1 LKEYNAE
8 AIRNIA
14 FIGHG
19 GSGKTTISE
28 LLLFTGGE
36 INRIGKIEEGN
47 TTSDFNAN
55 EIEKKISIAAS
66 ILNVEWSGT
75 KINILDTPGFPDFI
89 GQVISS
95 LHVADLAVSII
106 KSAEGIEVGTE
117 QTWGY
122 VKKYKLPAAVI
133 INKVDNEHSNFFETL
148 QAAKNRLSSDVTV
161 VSFPVKEGM
170 NFNSVIDLVKMK
182 MIVYGEA
189 GSKKVAEEDIPA
201 DLKSQADKLHEQL
214 VEKVAESSEEL
225 MNKFFEEGSL
235 SDDELQ
241 KGLKAAIIK
250 GGLIP
255 AFAFAGTK
263 GIGANTILDFTAKY
277 FPAPNDRE
285 PIEAKMKEG
294 GKTVKIKC
302 DVKGEPALLI
312 FKSLSEQHVGELS
325 IFKVYSGSLTPGL
338 DLQNTT
344 RDKIERM
351 GQIFVL
357 NGRNRKD
364 ISKLNAGDIGAVV
377 KLKDSH
383 TGDTLSSKN
392 FTIILPG
399 IEYPEPVIRF
409 AVKPKAKGDEDKI
422 SAALH
427 TSHEEEPTL
436 RSKFDGEISQTV
448 VSGQGEL
455 QLNLAIKLLKDR
467 YGVEVE
473 LIEPRIPYRETIKG
487 RADDAEFKHKK
498 QSGGRGQYGHV
509 HLKLEPVPRG
519 AGYEFVDAIVGGVVP
534 GRFIPAVEKG
544 LKEIMTRG
552 ILTGS
557 KVIDVRVTLFDG
569 TYHAVDSD
577 EVSFKLAASQ
587 AFKKGFMEARPVIL
601 EPIYEINIK
610 IPEEYMGDVMGD
622 ISGRRGKIQG
632 MDSESPFQIIK
643 AKVPLSELHK
653 YSTQLRSLTSG
664 RGMFSMAFSHYEE
677 VPKEVEGKIIE
688 EYQKHKEEEAE

>member
-1 LKEYNAE
+1 MKEYNPE

-14 FIGHG
+14 LIGHG

-28 LLLFTGGE
+28 ILLYTAGE
-36 INRIGKIEEGN
+36 INRIGKVEEGN
-47 TTSDFNAN
+47 TTSDFNSN
-55 EIEKKISIAAS
+55 EIERKISIATS
-66 ILNVEWSGT
+66 PLHLEWNNT

-95 LHVADLAVSII
+95 LHVADLAVSVI

-117 QTWGY
+117 QTWEN
-122 VKKYKLPAAVI
+122 VRKYKVPAAVI
-133 INKVDNEHSNFFETL
+133 INKCDNEHSKFFETI
-148 QAAKNRLSSDVTV
+148 QVAKNRLSPDVTV
-161 VSFPVKEGM
+161 VSFPAKDGL
-170 NFNSVIDLVKMK
+170 NFDSIIDLVKMK
-182 MIVYGEA
+182 KCTYGEA
-189 GSKKVAEEDIPA
+189 GSKKVTEEDIPG
-201 DLKSQADKLHEQL
+201 DLKDQANKLREEL

-225 MNKFFEEGSL
+225 MNKFFEEGAL
-235 SDDELQ
+235 SEDELQ
-241 KGLKAAIIK
+241 QGLKTAIVK
-250 GGLIP
+250 GGLVP
-255 AFAFAGTK
+255 AFAFSATK
-263 GIGANTILDFTAKY
+263 AVGANTFLDFANKY
-277 FPAPNDRE
+277 FPAPSERE
-285 PIEAKMKEG
+285 PVEAEMKEG
-294 GKTVKIKC
+294 GAKVKVAC

-325 IFKVYSGSLTPGL
+325 IFKVYSGTFSAGM
-338 DLQNTT
+338 DLQNTK
-344 RDKIERM
+344 RDKVERM

-357 NGRNRKD
+357 NGHNRKEVTK
-364 ISKLNAGDIGAVV
+364 IGAGDIGAVV

-383 TGDTLSSKN
+383 TGDTLCSKN
-392 FTIILPG
+392 FTILLPEM
-399 IEYPEPVIRF
+399 EYPEPVIRF

-427 TSHEEEPTL
+427 TAHEEEPTL
-436 RSKFDGEISQTV
+436 RSRFDPEIAQTI

-455 QLNLAIKLLKDR
+455 QLNLAMKLLKDR

-487 RADDAEFKHKK
+487 RCDDSEYKHKK

-519 AGYEFVDAIVGGVVP
+519 TGYEFVDAIVGGVVP
-534 GRFIPAVEKG
+534 GRFVPAVEKG
-544 LKEIMTRG
+544 LKEIMAKG

-577 EVSFKLAASQ
+577 EVSFKIAASQ
-587 AFKKGFMEARPVIL
+587 AFKKGFMEAKPVIL
-601 EPIYEINIK
+601 EPIYDINVK
-610 IPEEYMGDVMGD
+610 IPEEFMGDVMGD

-664 RGMFSMAFSHYEE
+664 RGMFAMSFSHYEE